1 MKIAILGAGNIGG
14 TMGRKWAAAG
24 HQVLFG
30 VRNSSSP
37 KTQAALQSAGGNAKA
52 MDMREAIS
60 TAEVVLFSVPWAAV
74 PEIAA
79 THSAELAGK
88 IILDA
93 TNNFAGPVINRVDIL
108 QKTAPSA
115 QVYRA
120 FNSLGWDLFADPEI
134 HGTQVDHFFT
144 GPDGAARQKV
154 EQLIAEVGVRPIW
167 VGENQLVTLVD
178 SLGLL
183 WVNLAR
189 QQGMGRHIAL
199 KLLS

>member
-1 MKIAILGAGNIGG
+1 MKIAVLGAGNIGG
-14 TMGRKWAAAG
+14 TLGRKWAVAG
-24 HQVLFG
+24 HEVMFG
-30 VRNSSSP
+30 ARNSSSP
-37 KTQAALQSAGGNAKA
+37 KTQAALQSAGENAKV

-60 TAEVVLFSVPWAAV
+60 TAEVVLFSVPWGAV

-79 THSAELAGK
+79 AHSAELADK

-93 TNNFAGPVINRVDIL
+93 TNNFAGPVINRIDIL

-120 FNSLGWDLFADPEI
+120 FNSLGWELFANPEI

-167 VGENQLVTLVD
+167 IGDNRLVNLVD
-178 SLGLL
+178 ALGSL
-183 WVNLAR
+183 WVNLGR
-189 QQGMGRHIAL
+189 QPGLSRHIAL